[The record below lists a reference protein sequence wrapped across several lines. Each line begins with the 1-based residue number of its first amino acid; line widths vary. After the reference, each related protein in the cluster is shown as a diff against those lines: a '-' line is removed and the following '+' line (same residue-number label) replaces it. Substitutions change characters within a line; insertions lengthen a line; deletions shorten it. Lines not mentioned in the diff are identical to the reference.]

1 MLARVD
7 GIRAFR
13 IAFDIHHVGLFE
25 PVAVTPDAAIVMA
38 VGRGMILVEFIVR
51 RGSVVEAAGCMLMMV
66 VLLARVMLDAGGFEV
81 MRVSVD
87 RPGRDARRV
96 RSDVDKRR
104 LLSGDVVVRG

>member
-1 MLARVD
+1 
-7 GIRAFR
+7 
-13 IAFDIHHVGLFE
+13 
-25 PVAVTPDAAIVMA
+25 
-38 VGRGMILVEFIVR
+38 
-51 RGSVVEAAGCMLMMV
+51 MLMMV

-104 LLSGDVVVRG
+104 LLPGDVVVRG